1 MSFSLSALL
10 NAMFNGALQ
19 ATNSLTIRLQED
31 VDVDA
36 FTIESMRSQEYSIG
50 IFAFMIGGIL
60 VFAGIIYH
68 YMRNSSSE
76 RMKLGEKIL
85 FAWIILGTITAAVFG
100 AVQLLFGYLI

>member
-1 MSFSLSALL
+1 MSFSLSAFVS
-10 NAMFNGALQ
+10 AMFDGALQ
-19 ATNSLTIRLQED
+19 ASNLLAIRLQED

-68 YMRNSSSE
+68 YMRSTAST
-76 RMKLGEKIL
+76 RLKLGEKIL

-100 AVQLLFGYLI
+100 TVQLLFGYLI